1 MTRLPAVQ
9 EARDGAEW
17 ERGALRAQR
26 ALLDEAL
33 EQLGSGRPQLEQFL
47 SRCQAA
53 ELEVSCGPRAHVL
66 VYTGTA
72 VCLWSQR

>member
-9 EARDGAEW
+9 EARDGVEW
-17 ERGALRAQR
+17 ERCALKAQR

-47 SRCQAA
+47 TRCQAA
-53 ELEVSCGPRAHVL
+53 ELEVSCGGPSAHVMPGQL
-66 VYTGTA
+66 CVS
-72 VCLWSQR
+72 WSQR